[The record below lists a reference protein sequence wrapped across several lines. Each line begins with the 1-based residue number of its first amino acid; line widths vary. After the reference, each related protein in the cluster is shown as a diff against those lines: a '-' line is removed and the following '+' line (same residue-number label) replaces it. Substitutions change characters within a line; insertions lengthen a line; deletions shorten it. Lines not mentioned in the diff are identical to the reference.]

1 MKTERALELMTG
13 IDPALI
19 EEADL
24 PMPAK
29 RRIPKLL
36 RAGLIAACLCLA
48 LVGTAAAA
56 TAMGWIRA
64 TDPSV
69 TQLPHRDRGTVTITQ
84 YEMAMDGSVYI
95 PLENFSQEALD
106 YANSF
111 LSLPQYKNFDS
122 WAEAEEFLGVH
133 LADNPVLDRAELV
146 TQPPQSDFVNTDQLP
161 GVAAPARV
169 NKEAAKC
176 EIRFEGR
183 TDSPSRI
190 SLYSVYRLET
200 QEGAPVSLGVSADI
214 HTAPS
219 SRGEWGQQYL
229 YVDKEVSVENYVTP
243 SGLQAVIIATHET
256 TNDPE
261 YPGHDYTF
269 YEVQFSLHGAYYR
282 LTVFCFPDEGEP
294 QAALSLIK
302 EVLDAYS

>member
-1 MKTERALELMTG
+1 MKKEQALDLMTA
-13 IDPALI
+13 IDPGLI

-24 PMPAK
+24 PMPS
-29 RRIPKLL
+29 RRRLPKLV

-48 LVGTAAAA
+48 LAGTAAAA
-56 TAMGWIRA
+56 VAMGWIKA

-69 TQLPHRDRGTVTITQ
+69 IQLPHRDRGTVTITQ
-84 YEMAMDGSVYI
+84 YEVAMDGSVYI
-95 PLENFSQEALD
+95 PLENISQEALD

-122 WAEAEEFLGVH
+122 WEEAEEFLGVR
-133 LADNPVLDRAELV
+133 LASNPVLDKAELV
-146 TQPPQSDFVNTDQLP
+146 TQPPQSDLVNTDQLP
-161 GVAAPARV
+161 GVAAPARG
-169 NKEAAKC
+169 NKEATKC

-190 SLYSVYRLET
+190 SLRSVYRLEA
-200 QEGAPVSLGVSADI
+200 QEGRPINIGVSADI

-219 SRGEWGQQYL
+219 PWGQWGQQYQ

-243 SGLQAVIIATHET
+243 NGLQTVIVATHET
-256 TNDPE
+256 ANDPE
-261 YPGHDYTF
+261 YPEHDYTF

-282 LTVFCFPDEGEP
+282 LTSFCFLDEGGT

-302 EVLDAYS
+302 EVLDAFQ